1 MINLDKIYEV
11 VEYSEPYKYSITMD
25 SDFTY
30 IEYLELE
37 GEDKWVIKDC
47 MEIPTNYAKAI
58 GKALVELGRNYNE

>member
-11 VEYSEPYKYSITMD
+11 TEDEPYKYSITMD

-37 GEDKWVIKDC
+37 KGDWVVKDT
-47 MEIPTNYAKAI
+47 MEIPTNYAKVI
-58 GKALVELGRNYNE
+58 GKALVELGRDYPNE

>member
-11 VEYSEPYKYSITMD
+11 TEDEPYKYSITMD

-37 GEDKWVIKDC
+37 EDKWVIKDC
-47 MEIPTNYAKAI
+47 MEIPTNYAKVI
-58 GKALVELGRNYNE
+58 GKALVELGRDYPNE

>member
-11 VEYSEPYKYSITMD
+11 TEDEPYKYSITMD

-37 GEDKWVIKDC
+37 KGDWVIKDT
-47 MEIPTNYAKAI
+47 MEIPTNYAKVI
-58 GKALVELGRNYNE
+58 GKALVELGRDYPNE

>member
-11 VEYSEPYKYSITMD
+11 TENESYKYSITMD

-37 GEDKWVIKDC
+37 EDKWVIKDC
-47 MEIPTNYAKAI
+47 MEIPTNYAKVI
-58 GKALVELGRNYNE
+58 GKALIELGRDYPNE